1 MALLGD
7 RYKLLE
13 PLGKGSFAHTWRA
26 KDTQDGSTVAVKI
39 LDPRTSDW
47 KARELFQREASVL
60 AGLRH
65 PGIPAVFGKSDVR
78 WEGADTACLVMEYV
92 EGTSLATVIGERR
105 RMADAEAVTILV
117 DLLGILD
124 YLHTRVPPVVHRD
137 IKPANIILRPEGAP
151 ALVDF
156 GCVRE
161 GFAGAS
167 EPGSTVAGTYG
178 YMPYEQYM
186 GQALPSSD
194 LYALGA
200 TMLHLFTGKPPRDFM
215 GAEGRI
221 EVPSELAGGAHL
233 RAVIARMLASS
244 PAERFASARDVQ
256 RALAMQQAIVPAAGY
271 ALSAPQAGAAVTPAG
286 RRTAPAIVLPAT
298 PREFTGVTKERLDK
312 VSYSM
317 WQLMEADE
325 KPSERGGLY
334 DVVVYG
340 FFCVITAGI
349 LPMIFYSYARSR
361 RRRAQLFFREG
372 TAAHGTITELHTEK
386 TAFDAP
392 ITRVHYEFIADGEL
406 HRDADTVLPAIAHR
420 WRVGDTIQLLV
431 IPDRGYDSIII
442 SAE

>member
-1 MALLGD
+1 MALLAD
-7 RYKLLE
+7 RYELLE
-13 PLGKGSFAHTWRA
+13 ALGKGSFAHTWRA

-65 PGIPAVFGKSDVR
+65 PGIPAVFGKTDTT
-78 WEGADTACLVMEYV
+78 WEGAETSCLVMEYV

-105 RMADAEAVTILV
+105 RMSDAEAVTILV

-215 GAEGRI
+215 GPEGRI
-221 EVPSELAGGAHL
+221 EVPSELAGGSHL

-244 PAERFASARDVQ
+244 PAERFASAREVQ
-256 RALAMQQAIVPAAGY
+256 RALAAPQLLVVPATSGR
-271 ALSAPQAGAAVTPAG
+271 ALARPSAT
-286 RRTAPAIVLPAT
+286 RIAPAIHLPPAPRVITGAT
-298 PREFTGVTKERLDK
+298 QDRFDRVAYG
-312 VSYSM
+312 M
-317 WQLMEADE
+317 WEMMDADE
-325 KPSERGGLY
+325 KRTGGATLTEY
-334 DVVVYG
+334 LTFG
-340 FFCVITAGI
+340 FFCLITAGI
-349 LPMIFYSYARSR
+349 LPAVFYGMARSR
-361 RRRAQLFFREG
+361 RRRTTLFFEHG
-372 TAAHGTITELHTEK
+372 VQATGTITDIKTEK
-386 TAFDAP
+386 PAFEVP
-392 ITRVHYEFIADGEL
+392 IAVVQYEFQLEGEL
-406 HRDADTVLPAIAHR
+406 HRDADKVLPAIANR
-420 WRVGDTIQLLV
+420 WRMGDTIQLLV
-431 IPDRGYDSIII
+431 IPERGYDSIII